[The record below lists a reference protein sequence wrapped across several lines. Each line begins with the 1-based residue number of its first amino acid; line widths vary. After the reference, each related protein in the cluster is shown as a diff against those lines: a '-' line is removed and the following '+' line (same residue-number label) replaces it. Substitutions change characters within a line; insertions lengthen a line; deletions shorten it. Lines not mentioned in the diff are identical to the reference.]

1 MKLVFFF
8 IIVFVLIGSVSAI
21 PDDADSS
28 IDFSYLTTTNFSTI
42 NVNDSIYWD
51 NNLWSDTRWLNID
64 GSNANSNIDIG
75 VWNFSATHFIGDD
88 LTTTGNITADYFI
101 GDGSFLTGISSVS
114 VGTDNQIP
122 YVNAAGDDFLYDTGL
137 KYEKKDGYLV
147 LDGTDDAV
155 TIPDSAAL
163 SPTDDLT
170 VFLWVKGAGQGSVL
184 MSHYDYGASQRAWV
198 MRGGGAGSVYFQI
211 ILSDD
216 GSYDAAHVKEWIAT
230 DTTLLDNTWNSV
242 AFTFESGTLKM
253 FVDGIEQT
261 TLVKNADDAIT
272 TIHDCTKSLVI
283 GNYWNNEPT
292 FGGSWF
298 NGELDNAMVIDRV
311 LTPAEITA
319 LHSLGREATY
329 TDANLQGNWKFD
341 DGTADDSTANAGDG
355 ILTNGAYITDLS
367 ILQIP
372 KIEVNELAIEGGN
385 LTFKRFDEADF
396 LIESLNHDMAAVTL
410 KRTGSAYYDWRIRN
424 EGGNLNFEYSTDDT
438 ANWIESLVIQYDA
451 TLAYEGL
458 LQVTR
463 EDFPVISSIRQKT
476 SYGADPINYWV
487 NSLYTE
493 DTTAP
498 YSENYRGGFVLF
510 NTNSA
515 GEKTAAGFFGSALYD
530 HADGAELGSLKFYP
544 YQAGTTSSG
553 NIAGYFDLRAL
564 TSTTGEAVF
573 TDMSVSIA
581 SDDTPLTL
589 GAAND
594 ASIEYDGTDMV
605 INPKEVGTGSLKVL
619 GDITT
624 TGTGTFGDA
633 TIGNG
638 YTGNCIN
645 TIFVSGIATGCND

>member
-1 MKLVFFF
+1 MNNKLILFLLFLS
-8 IIVFVLIGSVSAI
+8 ILSLGLVSGLS
-21 PDDADSS
+21 DDAGTT
-28 IDFSYLTTTNFSTI
+28 IDFVYPDSTNFSTI

-51 NNLWSDTRWLNID
+51 GNAWSDTRWLNID
-64 GSNANSNIDIG
+64 GSNANQNIDIG
-75 VWNFSATHFIGDD
+75 AWNVSATEFVG
-88 LTTTGNITADYFI
+88 G
-101 GDGSFLTGISSVS
+101 GSGLTGISSVS

-147 LDGTDDAV
+147 LDGVNDIV
-155 TIPDSAAL
+155 SIPDSAAL
-163 SPTDDLT
+163 SVTDDLT
-170 VFLWVKGAGQGSVL
+170 VFLWVKGASQGRIF
-184 MSHYDYGASQRAWV
+184 MSHYDYGAGQRAWV
-198 MRGGGAGSVYFQI
+198 VSGGDGGNSDHLYI
-211 ILSDD
+211 IISDD
-216 GSYDAAHVKEWIAT
+216 GSYDAGHLKRYTGT
-230 DTTLLDNTWNSV
+230 DTVVLDNTWHSA
-242 AFTFESGTLKM
+242 AFTFEGGDLKL

-261 TLVKNADDAIT
+261 TLVKDADDAIT

-298 NGELDNAMVIDRV
+298 NGGLDNAMVIDRV
-311 LTPAEITA
+311 LTPAEITT
-319 LHSLGREATY
+319 LHNSGRDTVY
-329 TDANLQGNWKFD
+329 TDANLQGNWQFN

-355 ILTNGAYITDLS
+355 TLIGGHISGLSSVRTPKVMTNELSVEGGDLS
-367 ILQIP
+367 W
-372 KIEVNELAIEGGN
+372 
-385 LTFKRFDEADF
+385 KRLGLADF
-396 LIESLNHDMAAVTL
+396 VIESLDHEAAALTL